1 MPRNAKVVPVSGAP
15 PTASTRPVS
24 KASKFGKVVKAAFTA
39 NTKDVITGKAP
50 TGTFGGQI
58 ALHTYSDSVYYAH
71 IGKVLLVILIL
82 VVITAFI
89 VIGLF
94 YPQCNSTQDH
104 GFYSCSCKAGSAL
117 DLTTGQCLCLDT
129 GAVPATAECP
139 AYVANERR
147 YVYESVVPGEDAE
160 NGGWVETTE
169 ACF

>member
-1 MPRNAKVVPVSGAP
+1 MPRNAKVVPVSGVAP
-15 PTASTRPVS
+15 PIKSKPSNKIGRAI
-24 KASKFGKVVKAAFTA
+24 KASFTA
-39 NTKDVITGKAP
+39 NTKDVITGQAP

-58 ALHTYSDSVYYAH
+58 ALHTYSDSVFHAH

-82 VVITAFI
+82 VAITAFI
-89 VIGLF
+89 VVGLF
-94 YPQCNSTQDH
+94 YPECNSTQDH

-129 GAVPATAECP
+129 GTVPATVGCS

-147 YVYESVVPGEDAE
+147 YIYESVVPGDDSA
-160 NGGWVETTE
+160 NGGWVESTD